1 MKDKSEASAIAKHIS
16 VFLNEY
22 TPSQKTSSPNTRKAY
37 QDAIGLY
44 LQFLETKGITSST
57 LGAYCFERDYIEEW
71 LSWLRTA
78 RGNQPE
84 TRNNRLA
91 SIRTFLKY
99 MGHKEARFLYLYQAA
114 SGIDRC
120 RTQKKKVRGMSRPAV
135 KALLSAPDLKKRAGL
150 RDFVL
155 ILIIYSTAARI
166 DEILSMKI
174 GHLHLSGSKPYVNII
189 GKGRKIR
196 TLYLLPRT
204 VAHLRKYL
212 IEFHGKDPDPE
223 SYVFYSRNEGPC
235 GKLTAAAVDK
245 MLKKHAE
252 TAHETCDEVPLKLH
266 AHQLRHAKA
275 SHWLEDGMNIVQIS
289 FLLGHEQLQTTM
301 VYLDITTEDEMK
313 ALATLEGD
321 GNAKTDRKWKKKDGS
336 LREFCGLPGRKM

>member
-1 MKDKSEASAIAKHIS
+1 MKNKTEASTIAKHIS

-22 TPSQKTSSPNTRKAY
+22 TPSQKSASLHTRKAY

-44 LQFLETKGITSST
+44 LEFLETKGFKSDT
-57 LGAYCFERDYIEEW
+57 LGAYCFEKEYLDEW
-71 LSWLRTA
+71 ISWLGKV

-91 SIRTFLKY
+91 SMRTFLKY
-99 MGHKEARFLYLYQAA
+99 LGHKESRFLYLYQEA
-114 SGIDRC
+114 SEIERC
-120 RTQKKKVRGMSRPAV
+120 RVQKKKVKGMSRSAV
-135 KALLSAPDLKKRAGL
+135 KALLATPNLKIRGGI

-155 ILIIYSTAARI
+155 ILMLYSTAARI
-166 DEILSMKI
+166 DEILSIKI
-174 GHLHLSGSKPYVNII
+174 GHLNLEGSKPYVNIT

-212 IEFHGKDPDPE
+212 TEFHDSDPSPDA
-223 SYVFYSRNEGPC
+223 YLFYSRNEGPY
-235 GKLTAAAVDK
+235 GKLTSAAVDK
-245 MLKKHAE
+245 MLKKHAK
-252 TAHETCDEVPLKLH
+252 TAHEKCDEVPIKLH

-289 FLLGHEQLQTTM
+289 YLLGHEQLQTTM
-301 VYLDITTEDEMK
+301 VYLDITMEDEIK
-313 ALATLEGD
+313 ALETLEGD
-321 GNAKTDRKWKKKDGS
+321 ESTKSERKWKKKDGS
-336 LREFCGLPGRKM
+336 LRDFCGLTRRKM